1 MTSVIIHT
9 EQLYHDQQ
17 VPIDYLIKKKPISTE
32 NRIILAAKKKEI
44 KLKTLRYGMSIYVR
58 SNVRRTYEK
67 REHERDPDSAF
78 KNHVWSTYH

>member
-17 VPIDYLIKKKPISTE
+17 VPIDYLIKKKTYIHREQNNSGS
-32 NRIILAAKKKEI
+32 KKKEI